1 MTDSDSDTY
10 IQLAVEAFHSSPLSR
25 CSRRASSRDLRSSHI
40 PIPHRKVI
48 IHVLVSVL
56 HGSSP
61 YQDCLIH
68 TMPLG
73 SLTHSLT
80 HSLVL
85 FMIQN
90 LRYPRPPIPF
100 ESL

>member
-1 MTDSDSDTY
+1 MTDSDTY
-10 IQLAVEAFHSSPLSR
+10 IQLAVEAFRSSPLSR
-25 CSRRASSRDLRSSHI
+25 RSRRASSRDLRSSHI
-40 PIPHRKVI
+40 SIPHRKVI

-73 SLTHSLT
+73 SLTHLHI
-80 HSLVL
+80 HS
-85 FMIQN
+85 F
-90 LRYPRPPIPF
+90 
-100 ESL
+100 SS